1 MSGEVVKYWFVH
13 LTGGQNI
20 TSDNRAGGARAG
32 NHSNWYRPAGLRTCL
47 VGNHMERCPE
57 GITNN
62 NKERSIETNR
72 EVVDHRG
79 CGLRAPRRLQRPSQ
93 GRIPQLLL
101 GRADMKRGVRICLVG
116 GAILAIYKVATAAV
130 DVILR
135 ADQAYQ
141 EASGQEIGRKPVG
154 W

>member
-1 MSGEVVKYWFVH
+1 
-13 LTGGQNI
+13 
-20 TSDNRAGGARAG
+20 
-32 NHSNWYRPAGLRTCL
+32 
-47 VGNHMERCPE
+47 
-57 GITNN
+57 
-62 NKERSIETNR
+62 
-72 EVVDHRG
+72 
-79 CGLRAPRRLQRPSQ
+79 
-93 GRIPQLLL
+93 
-101 GRADMKRGVRICLVG
+101 MKRGVRICLVG